1 MHLRKLQVFFEKRGY
16 DVRRAYDSKNK
27 KVRLWEEIGKPDIVI
42 HLTHWYKS
50 LPEEYQIENYPF
62 TILNCYIP
70 YAMSLADNAKGTFM
84 INSSNNSMFL
94 KYDVAYLHRY
104 HVSL

>member
-1 MHLRKLQVFFEKRGY
+1 M
-16 DVRRAYDSKNK
+16 
-27 KVRLWEEIGKPDIVI
+27 WEEIGKPDIVI

-94 KYDVAYLHRY
+94 NMMWHIYTDTMY
-104 HVSL
+104 HYEGY